1 MRTLTYKDI
10 LEMKRMGYTVR
21 VWYKTK
27 RGVPFH
33 KDFTT
38 GEEEE
43 KFTAK
48 AQEVGTQLIGFAS
61 I

>member
-21 VWYKTK
+21 VWYKTQ

-38 GEEEE
+38 TDEAERFNE
-43 KFTAK
+43 K
-48 AQEVGTQLIGFAS
+48 AQEAGTEIVYAR
-61 I
+61 II